1 MSARPLVRTMAL
13 TKTYT
18 LGKNVVRALH
28 GVDFHLAEGRF
39 IAVVGPSGSG
49 KSTFLNLVGGLD
61 TPTSGTIEVAGSLI
75 SEMGK
80 KELALYRRNEVGMIF
95 QSFNLVPSRT
105 AMENVELPLVFSD
118 RPRKERRERAGGL
131 LDEVGLGKRRGHRP
145 SELSGGEQQRVAVAR
160 ALANNPRI
168 LLADEPT
175 GNLDSVT
182 SGEIIRL
189 ISDLHQRTGLTVIM
203 VTHEEAL
210 VRNYAQEIIRLR
222 DGEVAALEAVR

>member
-1 MSARPLVRTMAL
+1 MSARPLVRTTAL